1 MAVPGVGGVGG
12 VNLSQLAQLYRQQVL
27 SGTSSTGAAGA
38 TGAANGTGTAS
49 SAGATSA
56 ADPSAPARGADFARS
71 VGDGL
76 TAVENLDKSAAS
88 KATLAASGDLH
99 DVQDYVITAMQA
111 QTATELTTTVRNK
124 ALDAFNE
131 IMRMPL

>member
-1 MAVPGVGGVGG
+1 MAISGIGAVGG

-27 SGTSSTGAAGA
+27 SGTAGTSGAAGA
-38 TGAANGTGTAS
+38 AAVAGTAAS
-49 SAGATSA
+49 DPTA
-56 ADPSAPARGADFARS
+56 AARGADFGNAIS
-71 VGDGL
+71 NGL
-76 TAVENLDKSAAS
+76 SAVESLDRSAAG
-88 KATLAASGDLH
+88 KAVQAATGDLK
-99 DVQDYVITAMQA
+99 DVQDYVITAMEA